1 MMRMK
6 LKMEKGKMAKAI
18 EGYLKLPYPLII
30 TPDEE
35 GGYGVEV
42 IDLPGCVTYA
52 EKWEDIPDIVREAMT
67 SWIGS
72 ALKHNDPIPEPSV
85 AELRS

>member
-1 MMRMK
+1 MSERDAPH
-6 LKMEKGKMAKAI
+6 L
-18 EGYLKLPYPLII
+18 GYSLII

-42 IDLPGCVTYA
+42 AELPGCVTYA
-52 EKWEDIPDIVREAMT
+52 LTWEDIPAMVREAMT

-72 ALKHNDPIPEPSV
+72 ALKHREPVPEPETMTV
-85 AELRS
+85 P